1 MTIKECDNILFSI
14 QKTADK
20 IGFEIDT
27 NDNYVAACDIVTFA
41 DFEHRNLTKEEAR
54 IFFDLIEKIE
64 NNY

>member
-1 MTIKECDNILFSI
+1 MTIKECDNILFNI

-27 NDNYVAACDIVTFA
+27 NDNYITACDIVTLA
-41 DFEHRNLTKEEAR
+41 DFENRNLTKEEAR

-64 NNY
+64 NSY